1 MSPHKF
7 HSPFVREAAKN
18 PDRIWIFD
26 TTLRD
31 GEQSPGASLTTR
43 EKVEIARVLE
53 AMGVDI
59 IEAGFPITSEDD
71 FEAVKNVSR
80 VCRKARI
87 AGLARCVEKD
97 IRAAAEALKGAA
109 HPRIHVFLATSAI
122 HRKHKLK
129 KAKSEIVRL
138 AVDGVKTARRFC
150 TEVEFSPEDAARTE
164 NAFLAEVVE
173 AVIAAGASV
182 VNIPDTVGYTVPER
196 FAEQIHYLRENV
208 SNINDAVISVHCH
221 NDLGLAVA
229 NSVSAVEAGARQ
241 VECTINGLGER
252 AGNAALEEIVM
263 ILATRGE
270 HFGVKTGIDTRRLVP
285 ASRLVSKLTGLVVQR
300 NKAIVGENA
309 FAHEA
314 GIHVHGM
321 LSHRETYEIMRPED
335 VGYGETKIVIGKHTG
350 HHAIEARLKQLGHK
364 LSKTELERVR
374 GAVKRLADRKKTVFD
389 ADLEA
394 ILRDEVAEVDEVYSL
409 ERFQVMTGRE
419 LIPTAT
425 VTLGVHAPGDK
436 GGKGARAPVEMKTGA
451 SAGDGPVSA
460 IFSAVD
466 QVTGQKGSLREYRIE
481 AVTGGRE
488 AMGEVHI
495 TVRFG
500 DRDVAGRGASPD
512 VLEASALAYLQ
523 ATNRVVARQGGG
535 KVAGKRKK

>member
-1 MSPHKF
+1 MSPQRF

-43 EKVEIARVLE
+43 EKIEIARVLE

-71 FEAVKNVSR
+71 FEAVKSVAR
-80 VCRKARI
+80 ECRKAHI
-87 AGLARCVEKD
+87 AALARCVEKD

-138 AVDGVKTARRFC
+138 AVDGVKTAHSFC
-150 TEVEFSPEDAARTE
+150 EEVEFSPEDAARTD

-173 AVIAAGASV
+173 AVIDAGASV

-208 SNINDAVISVHCH
+208 PNITDAVISVHCH

-229 NSVSAVEAGARQ
+229 NSLSAVEAGARQ
-241 VECTINGLGER
+241 VECTVNGLGER

-263 ILATRGE
+263 ILATRHE
-270 HFGVKTGIDTRRLVP
+270 HFGLSTKIDTRRLVP
-285 ASRLVSKLTGLVVQR
+285 VSRLVSKLTGLVVQR

-321 LSHRETYEIMRPED
+321 LSNRETYEIMRPED
-335 VGYGETKIVIGKHTG
+335 VGAGETKIVIGKHTG
-350 HHAIEARLKQLGHK
+350 RHAIESRLKSLGYK
-364 LSKTELERVR
+364 LSKEEVERVR
-374 GAVKRLADRKKTVFD
+374 EAVKRLADRKKTIFD

-394 ILRDEVAEVDEVYSL
+394 IMRDEVTEVEEVYTL
-409 ERFQVMTGRE
+409 ERFQVMTGRDI
-419 LIPTAT
+419 IPTAT
-425 VTLGVHAPGDK
+425 VTLGVEEGEP
-436 GGKGARAPVEMKTGA
+436 KTGA

-466 QVTGQKGSLREYRIE
+466 QVTGQKGELREYRIE
-481 AVTGGRE
+481 AITGGRE

-495 TVRFG
+495 VVRFG
-500 DRDVAGRGASPD
+500 KDEVGGRGASPD

-523 ATNRVVARQGGG
+523 ATNRVVARRGG
-535 KVAGKRKK
+535 KGTPKKRGK

>member
-1 MSPHKF
+1 MGSHRYS
-7 HSPFVREAAKN
+7 SPFVRNAAKH

-43 EKVEIARVLE
+43 EKVEIARALE

-71 FEAVKNVSR
+71 FEAVKSVSR
-80 VCRKARI
+80 ECRKAHI

-138 AVDGVKTARRFC
+138 AVDGVKTAHRFC
-150 TEVEFSPEDAARTE
+150 EEVEFSPEDAARTE

-208 SNINDAVISVHCH
+208 PNIGDAVISVHCH

-229 NSVSAVEAGARQ
+229 NSLSAVEAGARQ

-263 ILATRGE
+263 VLATRGE
-270 HFGVKTGIDTRRLVP
+270 HFGVGTKIDTRRLVP
-285 ASRLVSKLTGLVVQR
+285 TSRLVSKLTGLVVQR

-350 HHAIEARLKQLGHK
+350 RHAIESRLKSLGHK
-364 LSKTELERVR
+364 LSKAELERVR
-374 GAVKRLADRKKTVFD
+374 AAVKRLADRKKTVFD

-394 ILRDEVAEVDEVYSL
+394 ILRDEVMEVEEVYSL

-425 VTLGVHAPGDK
+425 VTLGVRAS
-436 GGKGARAPVEMKTGA
+436 GAGSPEMKTGA

-460 IFSAVD
+460 IFTAVD
-466 QVTGQKGSLREYRIE
+466 QVTGFKGELRDYRIE

-495 TVRFG
+495 VVRFG
-500 DRDVAGRGASPD
+500 DEQVAGRGASPD

-523 ATNRVVARQGGG
+523 ATNRVVARRGGG
-535 KVAGKRKK
+535 GAPAKRGK

>member
-1 MSPHKF
+1 MSRHTY
-7 HSPFVREAAKN
+7 HSPFVREARKH

-43 EKVEIARVLE
+43 EKVEIARTLE
-53 AMGVDI
+53 GLGVDI
-59 IEAGFPITSEDD
+59 IEAGFPVTSEDD
-71 FEAVKNVSR
+71 FEAVKSIAR
-80 VCRKARI
+80 ECRKVRV

-97 IRAAAEALKGAA
+97 IRAAAQALKGAA

-138 AVDGVKTARRFC
+138 AVEGVKTARRFC
-150 TEVEFSPEDAARTE
+150 EEVEFSPEDAARTE
-164 NAFLAEVVE
+164 NAYLAEVVE

-196 FAEQIHYLRENV
+196 FAEQIHYLREHV
-208 SNINDAVISVHCH
+208 PNISDAVISVHCH

-229 NSVSAVEAGARQ
+229 NSLSAVEAGARQ
-241 VECTINGLGER
+241 VECTVNGLGER

-263 ILATRGE
+263 ALATRE
-270 HFGVKTGIDTRRLVP
+270 DHFGLRTGIETRRLVP

-350 HHAIEARLKQLGHK
+350 HHAIDSRLKKLGHK
-364 LSKTELERVR
+364 LTRDELERVR
-374 GAVKRLADRKKTVFD
+374 SAVKRLADRKKTVFD

-394 ILRDEVAEVDEVYSL
+394 ILRDEVTEIEELYSL
-409 ERFQVMTGRE
+409 ERFQVMTGGD
-419 LIPTAT
+419 IVPTAT
-425 VTLGVHAPGDK
+425 VTLRVGGSGAK
-436 GGKGARAPVEMKTGA
+436 GGEVSTGA

-460 IFSAVD
+460 IFTAID
-466 QVTGQKGSLREYRIE
+466 DITGVKGDLREYRIE

-495 TVRFG
+495 VVRF
-500 DRDVAGRGASPD
+500 DDEEVAGRGASPD

-523 ATNRVVARQGGG
+523 ATNRLVARRGG
-535 KVAGKRKK
+535 KGVPGKRGK